1 MTNFLYFFGVSFV
14 FVTNIFLL
22 YFSSEN
28 IGFGNLYL
36 AITGLVIVFIGFIF
50 WFLGFYSLRK
60 SFALLPKADKLVA
73 SGVYKIVK
81 HPIYIGIGLV
91 FVGLS
96 LAKGSDSS
104 LLFTLFITIPMNYFR
119 AKKEEEILRQ
129 KFGAKY

>member
-28 IGFGNLYL
+28 IGFGNVYL
-36 AITGLVIVFIGFIF
+36 AITGLVIAFIGFIF
-50 WFLGFYSLRK
+50 WFLGFFTLRK
-60 SFALLPKADKLVA
+60 SFALLPKADKLIKR
-73 SGVYKIVK
+73 GIYRYFK

-91 FVGLS
+91 FTGLS
-96 LAKGSDSS
+96 LAKGSMIS
-104 LLFTLFITIPMNYFR
+104 LLFTILVTNVMNYFR
-119 AKKEEEILRQ
+119 AKKEENILTQ